1 MVIKCLFVE
10 CKVYGINHLLV
21 ACMKVINREESGKKF
36 ISGDMNREIIY
47 SLSPTKN
54 LKEALNLFSAKA
66 DCSFVLLVSLDSGDA
81 IKSFIEENHLHE
93 EERDDV
99 LSKVKP
105 EAKKNSIIEHFGITE
120 NELSFYSLPDLV
132 QMGVAMKNNGRIE
145 SSTGE
150 ETAADRFNASR
161 ATLEEKVAIAKK
173 IEIQGDLN
181 ALRRELE
188 NLDPNSV
195 HTTVTEQRIESS
207 YLSI

>member
-1 MVIKCLFVE
+1 MIRELSLDGFPNRKVYYSILRRHEENVDYSLANNDSSVSFVAIDAE
-10 CKVYGINHLLV
+10 MVYGINHLLV

-132 QMGVAMKNNGRIE
+132 QMGVAMKN
-145 SSTGE
+145 
-150 ETAADRFNASR
+150 
-161 ATLEEKVAIAKK
+161 V
-173 IEIQGDLN
+173 
-181 ALRRELE
+181 
-188 NLDPNSV
+188 
-195 HTTVTEQRIESS
+195 
-207 YLSI
+207 